1 LNKTAVLLVTLCGSL
16 SAASL
21 QLYTPAVGVLP
32 EGGGSP
38 SFAYFAGP
46 GGGTVETAPSGSA
59 AYTVLNTGADSN
71 LHAGYFNRQL
81 AVDLANPSVITPGAF
96 VNAGFP
102 SLDPTLGFTLHFTTE
117 VFAETHSSADRA
129 GLSVILLGNDG
140 KGIELGFQNNTIFA
154 QNQTPLFTAGESATG
169 AGVAALLQALTN
181 YDLTISGGSYSLATN
196 GSILLSGAT
205 RDYSSASGFGT
216 DVYRSTNFVFLGDD
230 TSSASATTYLGAIS
244 IDAATVP
251 EPVGFLLCS
260 PVLGLLTV
268 LSARRRRAA

>member
-1 LNKTAVLLVTLCGSL
+1 MLCGSL

-21 QLYTPAVGVLP
+21 QLYTPAVGALP

-46 GGGTVETAPSGSA
+46 GAGTVETAPTVST
-59 AYTVLNTGADSN
+59 AYTVLNTGADSS

-81 AVDLANPSVITPGAF
+81 AINFANPSVITPGAF

-102 SLDPTLGFTLHFTTE
+102 SLDPTLGFTLHFSTE
-117 VFAETHSSADRA
+117 IFAEAHSSVDRA
-129 GLSVILLGNDG
+129 GFSVILLGNDG

-169 AGVAALLQALTN
+169 AGIAALLQALTP
-181 YDLTISGGSYSLATN
+181 YDLTISGGSYSLST
-196 GSILLSGAT
+196 GGTDLLSGAT
-205 RDYSSASGFGT
+205 RNYSAASGFGT

-230 TSSASATTYLGAIS
+230 TSSASATTYLGPVS
-244 IDAATVP
+244 IDTAP
-251 EPVGFLLCS
+251 EPAAFLLCL
-260 PVLGLLTV
+260 PVLAVLTK
-268 LSARRRRAA
+268 LSGGRRRVA